1 MSKLIDT
8 WKQQQKTAYKLNK
21 QFVRKLK
28 LRPPKQL
35 DEIGGELHEAVF
47 SEIDCLDC
55 ANCCKSIPP
64 ILNDNDIRRLS
75 KSLGISN
82 GDFHEKYVRIDED
95 GDRVMATTPCPFLM
109 EDNACIVYV
118 ARPKA
123 CRQYPH
129 TDRAQFVS
137 SLKLHAENSSYCPA
151 VFHILQR
158 LQHKLD

>member
-1 MSKLIDT
+1 MTKLIDN
-8 WKQQQKTAYKLNK
+8 WQQHHIANQKHNK

-28 LRPPKQL
+28 LRPPKKL
-35 DEIGGELHEAVF
+35 DEIGDELHEEVF
-47 SEIDCLDC
+47 SELDCLNC

-75 KSLGISN
+75 KSLGLST
-82 GDFHEKYVRIDED
+82 GDFQNKYVRLDED

-109 EDNACIVYV
+109 DDNACMVYE
-118 ARPKA
+118 ARPRA

-137 SLKLHAENSSYCPA
+137 SLKLHAANASYCPA
-151 VFHILQR
+151 VYHILQR
-158 LQHKLD
+158 LQKKLD